1 MTKPPEEWV
10 IGVGDCNLRRC
21 LSDLVKDP
29 AEGDL
34 PVMECQRCG
43 MCEEEGR
50 PNSNLAGGLLS
61 VVVRH

>member
-50 PNSNLAGGLLS
+50 PNREAK
-61 VVVRH
+61 